1 MKRYNLEAERA
12 RLRAAKAELQRIRAV
27 DPVEFRRFMSA
38 LRSGRPFLT
47 RALRADIRR
56 IWRSFAPDLLPSVIQ

>member
-38 LRSGRPFLT
+38 LRAGRPFLT
-47 RALRADIRR
+47 KALRRDIRSF
-56 IWRSFAPDLLPSVIQ
+56 WRGFAPDQSPVSQ